1 MKPNPNDIKVKEM
14 IIIRNSSYMNYVN
27 IGDGTS
33 LLFSGISLCMD
44 LVPKNYLE
52 SMMKND
58 YSLLSNEEKDHL
70 VNRGHLTTLSR
81 KQELDAFKKQARFI
95 LNKNAESMKKKQQT
109 LLCFVLTYNCN
120 LSCKYCYQKKLSNKL
135 HIPRMS
141 TEFTNK
147 ILTQY
152 LPKLFPKVSRNNN
165 ISFILFGGEP
175 LLPSNRE
182 SILCILR
189 YAKKHSVK
197 VSTATNA
204 IHVPQMIDL
213 FGREYGKIQNVQVT
227 LDGDRSYHNSQR
239 IPSSGKPTF
248 DNMISAIRMLKKTNV
263 NVLVRVHTHPKRMNS
278 TRQLVKYLDK
288 EKIIDDNIKIYF
300 SPLNSFQNC
309 SKEDISTFRNI
320 FENVSKKTNV
330 PPSSSLD
337 FLKNFIEMQE
347 EKILL
352 KTRFCSLGNDTLRII
367 DALGDIYECYEEVG
381 DRKRRIATFSNGK
394 LKYFSLKKT
403 YFKRNIL
410 NIPECLKCSL
420 ALFCGGGC
428 PVRARAQTGS
438 IFKPYCLQNKEFI
451 AETLKAYFLLRTK
464 LNKEGGEINEK
475 EN

>member
-320 FENVSKKTNV
+320 FEKSPIPCSKQIKLF
-330 PPSSSLD
+330 PS
-337 FLKNFIEMQE
+337 FYWFAACI
-347 EKILL
+347 
-352 KTRFCSLGNDTLRII
+352 FFGII
-367 DALGDIYECYEEVG
+367 RD
-381 DRKRRIATFSNGK
+381 
-394 LKYFSLKKT
+394 
-403 YFKRNIL
+403 
-410 NIPECLKCSL
+410 
-420 ALFCGGGC
+420 
-428 PVRARAQTGS
+428 
-438 IFKPYCLQNKEFI
+438 
-451 AETLKAYFLLRTK
+451 
-464 LNKEGGEINEK
+464 
-475 EN
+475 